1 RKREKEQDQVIG
13 INRNERSQ
21 SPKYANT
28 LRHQIW
34 FIDRCETLL
43 ERHTP
48 EYFDEYIS
56 PSMRFTFGLVRYVET
71 ANPEMY
77 REAQQVLLMSQEEEE

>member
-1 RKREKEQDQVIG
+1 MSLRSWCKYNKVIIG
-13 INRNERSQ
+13 ITDFV
-21 SPKYANT
+21 NT

-77 REAQQVLLMSQEEEE
+77 REAQQVLSMSEEEEE